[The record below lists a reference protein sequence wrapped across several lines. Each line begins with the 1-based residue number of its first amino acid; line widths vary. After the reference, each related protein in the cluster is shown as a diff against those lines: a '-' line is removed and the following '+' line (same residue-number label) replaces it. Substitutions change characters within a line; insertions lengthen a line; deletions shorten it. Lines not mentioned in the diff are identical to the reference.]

1 MGRSPTTSRQRET
14 EQSACRAPAGAPGK
28 LAAVALCLFLAGLA
42 AGCGG
47 AGTATD
53 TKRSGTRLELAKDYL
68 GRGQLEAAQTEARKA
83 LDYDGDNAEAFV
95 VLGLIDYLR
104 AVSNIN
110 LLEVED
116 CLTGVDA
123 EALRL
128 EMDQFLARA
137 DRSFAGALELDQE
150 YGEAWANRGLI
161 AFHLGQYAAAVR
173 HFIRALSHPARLVNV
188 GLVRAHLGW
197 AYFHQRDHARAAKEL
212 RQAEQFNRGMC
223 VAKYRLGRVYFARR
237 EWNKALEQFQAVAAD
252 DSCPMQEAQLYLL
265 KTYQALGMRDRVS
278 GTQKRCVEMAPRSC
292 VAAQCRSL

>member
-1 MGRSPTTSRQRET
+1 MGPY
-14 EQSACRAPAGAPGK
+14 PGR
-28 LAAVALCLFLAGLA
+28 LAAVALGLVLAVLMP
-42 AGCGG
+42 GCGG
-47 AGTATD
+47 ASTAAD

-68 GRGQLEAAQTEARKA
+68 GRGQLEAAEGEARKA
-83 LDYDGDNAEAFV
+83 LEYDADNAEAFN
-95 VLGLIDYLR
+95 VLGLVEYLR

-123 EALRL
+123 EGLRQ
-128 EMDQFLARA
+128 EMDQFLTRA
-137 DRSFAGALELDQE
+137 DRYFARAIELDEE
-150 YGEAWANRGLI
+150 YGDAWANRGLV
-161 AFHLGQYAAAVR
+161 ASHLDQYGAAVR
-173 HFIRALSHPARLVNV
+173 YLGRALAHPQRLVNV

-237 EWNKALEQFQAVAAD
+237 EWNKALEQFQAVSAD
-252 DSCPMQEAQLYLL
+252 GSCPMQEAQLYLL
-265 KTYQALGMRDRVS
+265 KTYEALGMGEGVS

>member
-1 MGRSPTTSRQRET
+1 MGPYPGRL
-14 EQSACRAPAGAPGK
+14 AAGALGLV
-28 LAAVALCLFLAGLA
+28 LAALMP
-42 AGCGG
+42 GCGG
-47 AGTATD
+47 ASTAAD

-68 GRGQLEAAQTEARKA
+68 GRGQLEAAEGEGRKA
-83 LDYDGDNAEAFV
+83 LEYDPENAEALN
-95 VLGLIDYLR
+95 VLGLVQYLR

-123 EALRL
+123 EGLRQ
-128 EMDQFLARA
+128 EMDQFLTRA
-137 DRSFAGALELDQE
+137 DRFFTRAIELDEE
-150 YGEAWANRGLI
+150 YGEAWANRGLV
-161 AFHLGQYAAAVR
+161 AFHLDQYGAAVR
-173 HFIRALSHPARLVNV
+173 YFGRALAHPQQLVNV

-237 EWNKALEQFQAVAAD
+237 EWNKALEQFRAVSSD
-252 DSCPMQEAQLYLL
+252 LSCPMQEAQLYLL
-265 KTYQALGMRDRVS
+265 KTYEALGMGERAS
-278 GTQKRCVEMAPRSC
+278 GTQKRCVEMAPKSC

>member
-1 MGRSPTTSRQRET
+1 MGSY
-14 EQSACRAPAGAPGK
+14 PGR
-28 LAAVALCLFLAGLA
+28 LLAVALGLA
-42 AGCGG
+42 LAALVSGCAGASNGG
-47 AGTATD
+47 D
-53 TKRSGTRLELAKDYL
+53 TKRSGTRLDLAKDYL
-68 GRGQLEAAQTEARKA
+68 GRGQLEAAEGEGRKA
-83 LDYDGDNAEAFV
+83 LEYDAENTEAYN
-95 VLGLIDYLR
+95 VLGLVQYLR

-137 DRSFAGALELDQE
+137 DRFFARALELDKE
-150 YGEAWANRGLI
+150 YGDAWANRGLV
-161 AFHLGQYAAAVR
+161 AFHLGQYEAAVR
-173 HFIRALSHPARLVNV
+173 YLGQALAHPQRLVNV

-197 AYFHQRDHARAAKEL
+197 AYFQQRDHARAAKEL

-237 EWNKALEQFQAVAAD
+237 EWNKALEQFQAVSAD
-252 DSCPMQEAQLYLL
+252 VSCPMQEAQLYLL
-265 KTYQALGMRDRVS
+265 KTYKALGMGERVS
-278 GTQKRCVEMAPRSC
+278 GTEKRCIEMAPRSC